1 MMTIRNRTKNR
12 RQILKKAYRRLKR
25 FFTRGLL
32 LPLLPVF
39 WWGPVTHP
47 YINYRALKRAEKEA
61 AADNPRVN
69 RDLLARVACHRD
81 SFIFG
86 GNSADSIAT
95 RHILT
100 RSAVYDYTH
109 NFIPD
114 SASGRPV
121 FGYALVSEW
130 LAGEDR
136 RRRPYREEDLAVAC
150 GWLAHQL
157 ADWYAHYAAVDA
169 AGRLLTDPWTPPD
182 GSTVFPG
189 YANSHRVFG
198 ADFCPEILREY
209 RLVDH
214 ALIELFHDLLISYD
228 DQEERFNTT
237 RVAFFRN
244 YRAKG
249 RRYNLLTAAS
259 ERFQGLAPR
268 ILPEE
273 LELLQE
279 NLRMIVKGLRV
290 LIHLASFLR
299 PDLPDAVRQVISP
312 AVTGEPDYIE
322 LSVAAV
328 FDGLFCK
335 NYEEIALLAEL
346 PPGTSPEIHSDPLV
360 VREVTQ
366 PGTLL
371 FRLAHRLGSLLPDT
385 VLPLFRNPDDFSLRF
400 LRVFELRGK
409 IVSRLTAGLSVEKL
423 LAFSSTADENALL
436 AFLSTLL
443 TTPHLDLGAA
453 RAYFRVALQPVVL
466 LGGDPSASEAERLT
480 AMLNAGELTVRI
492 VPAIALNDPG
502 SRELK
507 ALDIATLRFYVDGYD
522 VRDDADRFELRL
534 VPVDNS
540 RLEARVKLKQRLSE
554 GYHRLRVAVKD
565 NCGVAASTFER
576 DFWAGP
582 AARLIG

>member
-1 MMTIRNRTKNR
+1 MTTRNQTKTR
-12 RQILKKAYRRLKR
+12 RQILLKKACRRLKR
-25 FFTRGLL
+25 LFARGLL
-32 LPLLPVF
+32 LPLLPLF
-39 WWGPVTHP
+39 WWGPVAHP
-47 YINYRALKRAEKEA
+47 YINYRALKQAEKEA

-69 RDLLARVACHRD
+69 RDLLARVTRHRD

-86 GNSADSIAT
+86 GNSADSIAA

-121 FGYALVSEW
+121 FGYALISEW
-130 LAGEDR
+130 LVGQER
-136 RRRPYREEDLAVAC
+136 GRRPYREEDLAVAC

-169 AGRLLTDPWTPPD
+169 AGTLLPEPCTPPD
-182 GSTVFPG
+182 GSTVFSG

-209 RLVDH
+209 RLMDH
-214 ALIELFHDLLISYD
+214 ALVEFFHDFLISYD
-228 DQEERFNTT
+228 DREERFNTN
-237 RVAFFRN
+237 RVVFFQN

-259 ERFQGLAPR
+259 ERFRGLAPR
-268 ILPEE
+268 IPPDE
-273 LELLQE
+273 LDSLRE
-279 NLRMIVKGLRV
+279 NLQTIVKGLRI

-299 PDLPDAVRQVISP
+299 PELAETVRQGISP
-312 AVTGEPDYIE
+312 AATGKPDYIE
-322 LSVAAV
+322 LSAAAV
-328 FDGLFCK
+328 FDGLFCRS
-335 NYEEIALLAEL
+335 YEEIALLAE
-346 PPGTSPEIHSDPLV
+346 PPRGAAPEIRPDPLV

-385 VLPLFRNPDDFSLRF
+385 SLPLFREPEDFSIRF
-400 LRVFELRGK
+400 LKVFELRGK
-409 IVSRLTAGLSVEKL
+409 IVSRLIAGLSVEKL

-453 RAYFRVALQPVVL
+453 RAYFRAVLQPVVL

-480 AMLNAGELTVRI
+480 AMLNAGELTVRV
-492 VPAIALNDPG
+492 VPAFALNDPA
-502 SRELK
+502 SRQLK
-507 ALDIATLRFYVDGYD
+507 ALDLATLRLYVDGYD

-554 GYHRLRVAVKD
+554 GYHRLKVAVKD
-565 NCGVAASTFER
+565 NCGVAADTFER

-582 AARLIG
+582 AARLTG